1 MTNSLAQTLAGI
13 SPAKQIILVLPFT
26 LPILSSPSPLLPT
39 IFQILLVLPTER
51 FTVLFSTP
59 TDTSNEQLYSLLQRD
74 VRGNWQRLQEFLAQV
89 YATLAAAQWESG
101 KIGLEVEVLFDG
113 MRGLKTRI
121 QDCDAV
127 LVLDGE

>member
-1 MTNSLAQTLAGI
+1 MSDSLALTLAGI
-13 SPAKQIILVLPFT
+13 SSAKQIILVLPFT

-39 IFQILLVLPTER
+39 IFQILLALPTER

>member
-1 MTNSLAQTLAGI
+1 M
-13 SPAKQIILVLPFT
+13 
-26 LPILSSPSPLLPT
+26 
-39 IFQILLVLPTER
+39 
-51 FTVLFSTP
+51 
-59 TDTSNEQLYSLLQRD
+59 
-74 VRGNWQRLQEFLAQV
+74 